1 VRLPPGSNRRRPW
14 PTLRLPGGLCRRRGR
29 SRGRTGRCDQRCRRL
44 LPRFVTRGLLP
55 WLGRD
60 GRNRGPHRRRDGRA
74 RAGLRRRASRHGS
87 KGTSRRRGELRRGGE
102 KMGRRGPQ
110 PLGRQAS
117 RPGTDNGQENS
128 QVDRAGRRA
137 LLAAEHGRIDFRIG
151 GRGHGRAGKSAT
163 DPPPGLGPVKHR
175 IRDRI
180 RDRDRDRGRDR
191 DPRRVLRRQQAAG
204 RHRSARRK
212 GLMIAPV
219 LEASQE
225 ADQLADQG
233 EGRAEPRAVL
243 QAVVRN
249 LRQQRGRIGR
259 RIGLGGVQRA
269 GLRLAREL
277 RSGRK
282 TAAVDRRAVPA
293 RAAVLQV
300 PGRALS
306 PAQDVVRAMIG
317 TAVLAVVRTAAR
329 ATRGRVREEMPDRQ
343 IPAPAG
349 MTRDH
354 RGHPQPPDPAPRSRG
369 ARGRLP
375 ENQVVSREEDRAGR
389 PPASAVP
396 SQSGKSQKHDSER
409 QCTAGGGHRWPR
421 RRR

>member
-1 VRLPPGSNRRRPW
+1 VCLPPGSNRLRPW

-29 SRGRTGRCDQRCRRL
+29 SRGTTGRCGQRCRRL
-44 LPRFVTRGLLP
+44 LLRFVARGLLP
-55 WLGRD
+55 WLGRA
-60 GRNRGPHRRRDGRA
+60 GRSRGPDRRRGGRA
-74 RAGLRRRASRHGS
+74 RAVQQPQASRHGS
-87 KGTSRRRGELRRGGE
+87 KGTSRRRGELRPGGG

-151 GRGHGRAGKSAT
+151 GRGHGRAGQSAT
-163 DPPPGLGPVKHR
+163 DPPPGLGPVNNL
-175 IRDRI
+175 
-180 RDRDRDRGRDR
+180 DRDRGQDQDR
-191 DPRRVLRRQQAAG
+191 DHVLRMQQAAG
-204 RHRSARRK
+204 RHRSDRRR

-219 LEASQE
+219 LEANQA
-225 ADQLADQG
+225 ADQLADQE
-233 EGRAEPRAVL
+233 EGRAERRAVL
-243 QAVVRN
+243 LAVVRN

-259 RIGLGGVQRA
+259 RIGRRIALGGVQRA
-269 GLRLAREL
+269 GLRLARER

-282 TAAVDRRAVPA
+282 TAAVDRPAVPA
-293 RAAVLQV
+293 RAARLQG
-300 PGRALS
+300 PGRALRA
-306 PAQDVVRAMIG
+306 AQDVVRAMIG

-329 ATRGRVREEMPDRQ
+329 ATAGRVRGAMPDRQ
-343 IPAPAG
+343 IPAPTG
-349 MTRDH
+349 VTRDH

-369 ARGRLP
+369 APGRLP
-375 ENQVVSREEDRAGR
+375 ENQVVSLEEDRAGP